1 MYELITALAA
11 ILLPG
16 YVFKRFYSKFLVLN
30 ADKHHEDTLIGY
42 ILAGIVVTF
51 ITLPFV
57 AAFGFAPTGALI
69 VANDFNAIGKEL
81 SSNAFRWIIQLIAAP
96 VFLAMVAAYIER
108 KAWGADLLTRIG
120 LPPQPR
126 YPNALNQACYVHRQA
141 DPIVAVERKN
151 GEVIYGRMGPR
162 AVVTAEDGY
171 PDLFLDAIYFLDLAN
186 GDLVEDED
194 CSGQV
199 ILGSE
204 IATITFYVNPLM
216 RGDFDEDD
224 GDDDTATSTET

>member
-11 ILLPG
+11 LLLPG
-16 YVFKRFYSKFLVLN
+16 YVYRRFKSRFLVLN

-42 ILAGIVVTF
+42 IITGIVVTF
-51 ITLPFV
+51 ITWPLV
-57 AAFGFAPTGALI
+57 TALGFQPTGTLI
-69 VANDFNAIGKEL
+69 VANDLNALGKEL
-81 SSNAFRWIIQLIAAP
+81 SDNALRWIIQLIAAP
-96 VFLAMVAAYIER
+96 VFLAMVAAYFER
-108 KAWGADLLTRIG
+108 KAWGSDLLTRIG

-171 PDLFLDAIYFLDLAN
+171 PDLFLDAIYFLDIAT

-216 RGDFDEDD
+216 RRDVDDED
-224 GDDDTATSTET
+224 GNDDNATSTET